1 MNDLFASFLDDYF
14 AECDEHLT
22 AIRQNLLL
30 FEQFVN
36 QPPIDRSLLDK
47 LFVSFHSVK
56 GLSAMVGLKDAERL
70 AHEME
75 SYLRTLRDKQAVLTP
90 EGIDALINNTKM
102 LEQVINAHRV
112 ENAGREETGDN
123 FSAVL
128 SIPPPPVS
136 LPAIE
141 LKPEELKQLTRELAN
156 GAKAWQVEFVPG
168 REKAD
173 RGINVNTIR
182 SRLQAIGRLIHA
194 SPRAIDNTDIVFDF
208 VIATH
213 AEASTFVNGEEDGLT
228 YAPYIYPETTQSEN
242 ANEKITESIEES
254 DRQTARIETP
264 GKAAPP
270 PSAIPSNVVR
280 VDLTRLDEIMRI
292 VGELVVTRARLAE
305 NLKNIAD
312 IVPGSQL
319 RALRETAFTLEHQ
332 LRDLRDGVMR
342 VRLVPIGELFA
353 RMQFAIRDLAK
364 ESQKQIELELRGQS
378 TEIDKFLVD
387 RTIDPLLH
395 LVRNAVSHGLESEAE
410 RIAAG
415 KPKEGKI
422 CLRASTA
429 GEMVIIEVEDDGRG
443 IDVEKVTK
451 RAKEQELL
459 DADATPD
466 LATIL
471 DVVCSPGFSTREQ
484 ADLTSGRGVGMA
496 VVKNTVTELGGSLAF
511 DTEVGRGTRFIV
523 QLPLTLAIADALIV
537 SVGGQTFAIPQSGIR
552 EVVEVKNNAIALWE
566 NSETLAHRGA
576 ILPLIRLGRVFN
588 LPPFPIADS
597 IAIIS
602 NGLNP
607 IAIAVDRILRQ
618 QEIVVRPLTDPLIQI
633 PGISGATELGD
644 GQVVL
649 IIDILA
655 LSNFPKTKIPHHH

>member
-47 LFVSFHSVK
+47 LFGSFHSVK
-56 GLSAMVGLKDAERL
+56 GLSAMVGLKDAEQL

-90 EGIDALINNTKM
+90 EGIDALINSTKM

-112 ENAGREETGDN
+112 KNAGREETGDN

-141 LKPEELKQLTRELAN
+141 LKPEELKQLTQQLAN

-173 RGINVNTIR
+173 RGLSVNTIR
-182 SRLQAIGRLIHA
+182 SRLQAIGLLIHA
-194 SPRAIDNTDIVFDF
+194 SPRAIDNAGIVFDF

-213 AEASTFVNGEEDGLT
+213 AEASTFLNCEEDGLT
-228 YAPYIYPETTQSEN
+228 YAPYIFPETTQSEN
-242 ANEKITESIEES
+242 ANE
-254 DRQTARIETP
+254 RISQNIDERTSPP

-270 PSAIPSNVVR
+270 PSSIPSNVVR

-292 VGELVVTRARLAE
+292 VGELVVTRARLTE
-305 NLKNIAD
+305 NLKNLAD
-312 IVPGSQL
+312 IVPSSQL

-364 ESQKQIELELRGQS
+364 ESQKQIELELSGQS

-422 CLRASTA
+422 CLRASSA

-443 IDVEKVTK
+443 VDVEKVTK

-459 DADATPD
+459 GTDATPD

-471 DVVCSPGFSTREQ
+471 DVICSPGFSTREQ

-511 DTEVGRGTRFIV
+511 DTEVGKGTRFII

-552 EVVEVKNNAIALWE
+552 EVVQVKNNAIPLWE
-566 NSETLAHRGA
+566 NSETIAHRGA
-576 ILPLIRLGRVFN
+576 ILSLVRLGRVFN
-588 LPPFPIADS
+588 LPLFPITDS

-618 QEIVVRPLTDPLIQI
+618 QEIVVRPLTDPLVQT

-655 LSNFPKTKIPHHH
+655 LSNFPKTKIPHPH